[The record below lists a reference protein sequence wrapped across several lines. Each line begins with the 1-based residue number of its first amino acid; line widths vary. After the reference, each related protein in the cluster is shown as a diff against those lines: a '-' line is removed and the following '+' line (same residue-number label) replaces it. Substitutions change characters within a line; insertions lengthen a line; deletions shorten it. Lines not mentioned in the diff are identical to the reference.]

1 MKMTGIHEKIIAE
14 YKDADFN
21 RRLHMYLQF
30 PRLRSEFILID
41 QRNLNAESPAGF
53 TSPRFS
59 LAARMTVLL
68 SSAAVCVKK
77 LFGLASA

>member
-1 MKMTGIHEKIIAE
+1 MTEIHEKIMAE
-14 YKDADFN
+14 YGDADFN

-68 SSAAVCVKK
+68 SSVAVCVKK

>member
-1 MKMTGIHEKIIAE
+1 MTGTHDQIIAE
-14 YKDADFN
+14 YRDADFN

-41 QRNLNAESPAGF
+41 RRDLNSKPPAGF
-53 TSPRFS
+53 ASHRFS

-68 SSAAVCVKK
+68 SSAAGCFKK
-77 LFGLASA
+77 LFGTASA

>member
-1 MKMTGIHEKIIAE
+1 MTGIHEKILAE
-14 YKDADFN
+14 YRDADFN

-41 QRNLNAESPAGF
+41 QRSLNAESPAGF
-53 TSPRFS
+53 ISPRFS

>member
-1 MKMTGIHEKIIAE
+1 MKMTGIHDKIIAE
-14 YKDADFN
+14 YGDADFN

-41 QRNLNAESPAGF
+41 QRNLNAELPAGL

-59 LAARMTVLL
+59 LAARMTVLF
-68 SSAAVCVKK
+68 SSAAVGVKK